1 MKYGLNKP
9 EDVEIM
15 NLKSIE
21 FKINFNFLISDITI
35 NIEDLDLKFV
45 VCVLI
50 IPLAQS
56 VSQIIYLVLILCQ
69 NG

>member
-45 VCVLI
+45 VCVLN
-50 IPLAQS
+50 IPLTQS